1 MENESKKKGK
11 ILSLFLSFFKIGA
24 ISFGGGYAM
33 IALLENEFIEK
44 KGWINKTDFLDM
56 VAISEST
63 PGPVAI
69 NSATYIGY
77 KIGGVLGSA
86 IATIAVSLPSFIV
99 IYIISLFFDKF
110 LSLKYV
116 SYAFKGIQVGV
127 IYLILS
133 AGLKMLKTLDKD
145 PLSYILFFSVLLL
158 SVTFSLLSIS
168 FSSIFFILFSGLVG
182 LVCYSVSLI
191 KKKEKKQ

>member
-69 NSATYIGY
+69 NSATCIGY
-77 KIGGVLGSA
+77 KIGGVLGA
-86 IATIAVSLPSFIV
+86 TIATIAVSLPSFIS
-99 IYIISLFFDKF
+99 IYIISLFFDRF

-133 AGLKMLKTLDKD
+133 AGLKMLKTLEKE
-145 PLSYILFFSVLLL
+145 PLTYILFFSVLFLAIL
-158 SVTFSLLSIS
+158 FSLLSIS
-168 FSSIFFILFSGLVG
+168 FSSIFFILLSGLVG
-182 LVCYSVSLI
+182 LVSYSLSLI
-191 KKKEKKQ
+191 KRKERK

>member
-1 MENESKKKGK
+1 MENVSKKKGK

-69 NSATYIGY
+69 NSATCIGY
-77 KIGGVLGSA
+77 KIGGVLGA
-86 IATIAVSLPSFIV
+86 TIATIAVSLPSFIS
-99 IYIISLFFDKF
+99 IYIISLFFDRF

-133 AGLKMLKTLDKD
+133 AGLKMLKTLEKE
-145 PLSYILFFSVLLL
+145 PLTYILFFSVLFLAIL
-158 SVTFSLLSIS
+158 FSLLSIS
-168 FSSIFFILFSGLVG
+168 FSSIFFILLSGLVG
-182 LVCYSVSLI
+182 LVSYSLSLI
-191 KKKEKKQ
+191 KRKERK

>member
-1 MENESKKKGK
+1 MENESKKEGK

-145 PLSYILFFSVLLL
+145 PLSYILFFSVLIL
-158 SVTFSLLSIS
+158 SVTFSLLSLS
-168 FSSIFFILFSGLVG
+168 FSSIFFILFSLF
-182 LVCYSVSLI
+182 LI
-191 KKKEKKQ
+191 SD

>member
-1 MENESKKKGK
+1 MENESKRKGK

-77 KIGGVLGSA
+77 KIGGILGSA
-86 IATIAVSLPSFIV
+86 VATIAVSLPSFIV

-133 AGLKMLKTLDKD
+133 AGLKMLKTLGKE
-145 PLSYILFFSVLLL
+145 PLSYILFFSVLIL

-168 FSSIFFILFSGLVG
+168 FSSIFFILLSGLVG
-182 LVCYSVSLI
+182 LVCYSLSLI
-191 KKKEKKQ
+191 KEKEKK

>member
-69 NSATYIGY
+69 NSATFIGY
-77 KIGGVLGSA
+77 KIGGVLGA
-86 IATIAVSLPSFIV
+86 TIATIAVSLPSFIS
-99 IYIISLFFDKF
+99 IYIISLFFDRF

-133 AGLKMLKTLDKD
+133 AGLKMLKTLEKE
-145 PLSYILFFSVLLL
+145 PLNYILFFSVLFLAIL
-158 SVTFSLLSIS
+158 FSLLSIS
-168 FSSIFFILFSGLVG
+168 FSSIFFILLSGLVG
-182 LVCYSVSLI
+182 LVSYSLSLI
-191 KKKEKKQ
+191 KRKERK

>member
-1 MENESKKKGK
+1 MENESKKEGK

-77 KIGGVLGSA
+77 KIG
-86 IATIAVSLPSFIV
+86 
-99 IYIISLFFDKF
+99 
-110 LSLKYV
+110 
-116 SYAFKGIQVGV
+116 
-127 IYLILS
+127 
-133 AGLKMLKTLDKD
+133 
-145 PLSYILFFSVLLL
+145 
-158 SVTFSLLSIS
+158 
-168 FSSIFFILFSGLVG
+168 
-182 LVCYSVSLI
+182 
-191 KKKEKKQ
+191 

>member
-1 MENESKKKGK
+1 MENVSKKKGK

-69 NSATYIGY
+69 NSATFIGY
-77 KIGGVLGSA
+77 KIGGVLGA
-86 IATIAVSLPSFIV
+86 TIATITVSLPSFIS
-99 IYIISLFFDKF
+99 IYIISLFFDRF

-133 AGLKMLKTLDKD
+133 AGLKMLKTLEKE
-145 PLSYILFFSVLLL
+145 PLTYILFFSVLFLAIL
-158 SVTFSLLSIS
+158 FSLLSIS
-168 FSSIFFILFSGLVG
+168 FSSIFFILLSGLVG
-182 LVCYSVSLI
+182 LVSYSLSLI
-191 KKKEKKQ
+191 KRKERK

>member
-1 MENESKKKGK
+1 MENVSKKKGK

-69 NSATYIGY
+69 NSATFIGY
-77 KIGGVLGSA
+77 KIGGVLGA
-86 IATIAVSLPSFIV
+86 TIATIAVSLPSFIS
-99 IYIISLFFDKF
+99 IYIISLFFDRF

-133 AGLKMLKTLDKD
+133 AGLKMLKTLEKE
-145 PLSYILFFSVLLL
+145 PLTYILFFSVLFLAIL
-158 SVTFSLLSIS
+158 FSLLSIS
-168 FSSIFFILFSGLVG
+168 FSSIFFILLSGLVG
-182 LVCYSVSLI
+182 LVSYSLSLI
-191 KKKEKKQ
+191 KRKERK

>member
-69 NSATYIGY
+69 NSATFIGY
-77 KIGGVLGSA
+77 KIGGVLGA
-86 IATIAVSLPSFIV
+86 TIATITVSLPSFIS
-99 IYIISLFFDKF
+99 IYIISLFFDRF

-133 AGLKMLKTLDKD
+133 AGLKMLKTLEKE
-145 PLSYILFFSVLLL
+145 PLTYILFFSVLFLAIL
-158 SVTFSLLSIS
+158 FSLLSIS
-168 FSSIFFILFSGLVG
+168 FSSIFFILLSGLVG
-182 LVCYSVSLI
+182 LVSYSLSLI
-191 KKKEKKQ
+191 KRKERK